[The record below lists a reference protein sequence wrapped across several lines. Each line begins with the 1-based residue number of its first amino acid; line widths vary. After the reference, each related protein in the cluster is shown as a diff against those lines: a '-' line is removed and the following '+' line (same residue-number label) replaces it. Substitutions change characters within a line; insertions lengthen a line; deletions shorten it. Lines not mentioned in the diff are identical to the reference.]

1 MYAFSQF
8 FVLSFTRLVTC
19 KSEWS
24 VFHSHDLDA
33 DVMRQFD
40 QIIIELHGLLDS
52 EEPPTDNA
60 GYFDEAIGEACATSP
75 SSTWLSSLS
84 FSLSVALSVSLS
96 RSLFPAPPLSQ
107 AELARP
113 VVRRRG

>member
-60 GYFDEAIGEACATSP
+60 GYFDEARWERKGERKREGEGK
-75 SSTWLSSLS
+75 WGW
-84 FSLSVALSVSLS
+84 
-96 RSLFPAPPLSQ
+96 
-107 AELARP
+107 
-113 VVRRRG
+113 RREGGRD